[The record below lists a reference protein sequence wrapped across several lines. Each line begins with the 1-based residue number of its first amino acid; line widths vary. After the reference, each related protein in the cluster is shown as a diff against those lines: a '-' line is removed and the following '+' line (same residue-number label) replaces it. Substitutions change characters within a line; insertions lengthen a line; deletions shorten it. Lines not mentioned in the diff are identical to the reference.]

1 MDCKRLNN
9 ILKKRFDIDL
19 LVEPLDRDHL
29 ESVYEHYRDQ
39 RLLLRSSL
47 MESSEYYTKAYLI
60 SEAARIILREIAPKR
75 RKKRRENND

>member
-1 MDCKRLNN
+1 MNCERLNN

-39 RLLLRSSL
+39 RVLLRSQSL
-47 MESSEYYTKAYLI
+47 MENTIEYTKAYLI
-60 SEAARIILREIAPKR
+60 SEAARVILREIAPKR
-75 RKKRRENND
+75 RKKKKGA